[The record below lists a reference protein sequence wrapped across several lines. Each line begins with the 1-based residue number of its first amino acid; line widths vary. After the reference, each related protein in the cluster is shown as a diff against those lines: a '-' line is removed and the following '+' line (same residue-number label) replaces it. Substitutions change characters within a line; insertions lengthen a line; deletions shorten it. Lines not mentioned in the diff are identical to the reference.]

1 MMMAAM
7 LMVACGDKQK
17 NNGKPVDSDKL
28 RGKATATTKAET
40 APASSDDPFGI
51 ASVRKAW
58 TGNPIDV
65 DAGDVNRGIEQFA
78 IAFCEEYPQVKT
90 NEAMLNYFMSECKKN
105 ELYDIISKPRNGY
118 ARCIMRVET
127 TQLTEVCY
135 WNRQNDHKLFAA
147 FMTAASESG
156 EEDNLVVFYD
166 YDPATDVLTPEPEL
180 TNMIERR
187 VKGYD
192 SYSVDL
198 PDEGKDIVIHAY
210 TVDKENDSAESDDTT
225 LKWNGMSFE

>member
-28 RGKATATTKAET
+28 RGKVTATTKTDA

-51 ASVRKAW
+51 ASIRKAW
-58 TGNPIDV
+58 TGKTIEV
-65 DAGDVNRGIEQFA
+65 DAGDVDRGIEQFA
-78 IAFCEEYPQVKT
+78 IAFCDAYPQCET
-90 NEAMLNYFMSECKKN
+90 NKAMLDYLMSGKKD
-105 ELYDIISKPRNGY
+105 ELYDVISKPRNGY
-118 ARCIMRVET
+118 ARCIMKVET
-127 TQLTEVCY
+127 IHVTEMCY

-147 FMTAASESG
+147 FMSAASESG

-192 SYSVDL
+192 SFAVDL
-198 PDEGKDIVIHAY
+198 PDEGKDIIIHAY

-225 LKWNGMSFE
+225 LKWNGMTFE